1 VEEGGC
7 EMGSLEET
15 NVLVTGAIGFI
26 GSHLVKRLVEEGAR
40 INIISRSDGIRKN
53 VILRNLDAELKI
65 CKANLLDYTSI
76 KKCADEVNP
85 EKVFHLGAFVDL
97 KRDFQTANECVQT
110 NIQGTLNM
118 LNALKDIN
126 CSSLIHLGTY
136 EVYGFNTVPFRED
149 QPVDPL
155 SPYSISKACSEF
167 FCRFANKIYDIP
179 TVLLRLSN
187 VYGPNQ
193 KSERLIPYVINCA
206 IKKEAIKLTEGNQ
219 TRDYLYVDDAIEA
232 IIKSSLTKE
241 VVSEVINIGSGKE
254 YKIKEVVQK
263 ILDLMDCP
271 IIPQYGELEHR
282 AYEPERWYCDITKAK
297 KLLEWAPH
305 CSLDDG
311 LKKTIGWYL
320 GYNIQR

>member
-1 VEEGGC
+1 MGEGKS
-7 EMGSLEET
+7 EMGSLEEM
-15 NVLVTGAIGFI
+15 NVLVTGATGFI
-26 GSHLVKRLVEEGAR
+26 GSHLIRRLVEEDAK
-40 INIISRSDGIRKN
+40 INIISHN
-53 VILRNLDAELKI
+53 EELHRNLILKDLDAKLKI
-65 CKANLLDYTSI
+65 CKADLCDYTSI
-76 KKCADEVNP
+76 KMCVDKVVP

-126 CSSLIHLGTY
+126 CSSFIHLGTY
-136 EVYGFNTVPFRED
+136 EVYGFNPVPFREA

-155 SPYSISKACSEF
+155 SPYSISKVCSES

-193 KSERLIPYVINCA
+193 KSERLIPYVIKCCFE
-206 IKKEAIKLTEGNQ
+206 KKEIKLTDGNQ
-219 TRDYLYVDDAIEA
+219 TRDYLYVEDAIEA
-232 IIKSSLTKE
+232 IIKSSHTKE
-241 VVSEVINIGSGKE
+241 ATSEVINIGSGKE

-263 ILDLMDCP
+263 ILGLMGSS
-271 IIPQYGELEHR
+271 ITPQYGGLKHR

-297 KLLEWAPH
+297 KILGWEPH
-305 CSLDDG
+305 YSLDEG
-311 LKKTIGWYL
+311 LEKMIRW
-320 GYNIQR
+320 